1 MSLTHWQI
9 YRQRNRHRPLKQVLH
24 LVGFVLLLFLYSIT
38 FFQYQPDRSHETIVA
53 LNASLKENRAK
64 EVEAKRLRL
73 EHTKMA
79 LPYNQDGDPV
89 SELEDIPNKPSHR
102 IINILFLFYAMGLIT
117 RIYILARVPRRETRR
132 QQRLL
137 QEERQE
143 RFRAWTQRLNFQ
155 RQASGQQPISLDSLQ
170 LVMRERE
177 MTGEDYDNLLQFDE
191 EAGPAMESMLNSIGA
206 TQDEISRCPLR
217 TLTSDD
223 ELLTRTTD
231 GMPQQCPICLE
242 NYQPG
247 QQVRTIPCFHSF
259 HKDCIDPWLL
269 QRAVCPVCKHSAT
282 G

>member
-9 YRQRNRHRPLKQVLH
+9 YRQQNRHRPFKRVLH
-24 LVGFVLLLFLYSIT
+24 LVGFGLLFFLYSIT
-38 FFQYQPDRSHETIVA
+38 FFHYQQDRSHGTIVA

-73 EHTKMA
+73 EQTTMA
-79 LPYNQDGDPV
+79 LPNNPNGDPI
-89 SELEDIPNKPSHR
+89 SELEDIPDKPPHR
-102 IINILFLFYAMGLIT
+102 IINMLFLLYGMGLIT

-143 RFRAWTQRLNFQ
+143 RFRAWAQRLNFQ

-170 LVMRERE
+170 LVVRERD

-191 EAGPAMESMLNSIGA
+191 EAGPAMEAMLNSIGA
-206 TQDEISRCPLR
+206 SQDEIDRCPLR

-223 ELLTRTTD
+223 ELLTRRTD
-231 GMPQQCPICLE
+231 GKPRHCPICLE
-242 NYQPG
+242 NYQEG